1 MNSSPIP
8 TDSQGSAP
16 RRDLL
21 VAGGGIRVPTQS
33 MRDPFEALD
42 DLMVV
47 VWGEV
52 PVLRFRYRAQVNY
65 KELFMFTIGAA
76 WRLK

>member
-1 MNSSPIP
+1 MNSSPIS
-8 TDSQGSAP
+8 TDSQGPEP

-21 VAGGGIRVPTQS
+21 VAGGGIRVPTQP

-47 VWGEV
+47 VEALCPTW
-52 PVLRFRYRAQVNY
+52 P
-65 KELFMFTIGAA
+65 
-76 WRLK
+76 WRESFGKMPDVRL